1 MKIHTSTTKI
11 LKDIRKIPDEETKKA
26 EEVKLVVKTVMKYQ
40 STLMLQ
46 NSSNK
51 DSIKQVINS
60 MKPEIEKVFGSTL
73 NKEVSGLLEN
83 LAGMTDLIET
93 NFSEIK
99 SIIKDQHQDQMT
111 KMKEHQEHQMISLK
125 DHQEKMIDL
134 VTQKYE
140 K

>member
-1 MKIHTSTTKI
+1 
-11 LKDIRKIPDEETKKA
+11 
-26 EEVKLVVKTVMKYQ
+26 
-40 STLMLQ
+40 MLQ

-51 DSIKQVINS
+51 DSIKHVINS

-73 NKEVSGLLEN
+73 NKEVSSLLEN
-83 LAGMTDLIET
+83 LAEMTDLIET

-99 SIIKDQHQDQMT
+99 TILKDQHQDQMT

>member
-1 MKIHTSTTKI
+1 
-11 LKDIRKIPDEETKKA
+11 
-26 EEVKLVVKTVMKYQ
+26 
-40 STLMLQ
+40 
-46 NSSNK
+46 
-51 DSIKQVINS
+51 

-73 NKEVSGLLEN
+73 DKEVSGLLEN

-125 DHQEKMIDL
+125 DHQ
-134 VTQKYE
+134 
-140 K
+140 